1 MSNRHASPPAG
12 GHAMMPLSGRQA
24 DRLRDRL
31 PTSEEIAAYALLFS
45 VIWGALVL
53 LFVGCLP

>member
-1 MSNRHASPPAG
+1 
-12 GHAMMPLSGRQA
+12 MMPLSGRQV

>member
-1 MSNRHASPPAG
+1 MT
-12 GHAMMPLSGRQA
+12 PLSDRQVE
-24 DRLRDRL
+24 RLRDRL

-53 LFVGCLP
+53 MFIGCLP